1 MNPHRISPASPTRQ
15 ARRLIVVLTMLAA
28 LGAAGAASATAPPH
42 ADLNPLFA
50 AEWWLRGHTTVTDW
64 MGGESPSDGID
75 AIGAWPTSSG
85 EGVVVAVIDS
95 GLDTK
100 TPALYGRLIPGRDF
114 LTGRRLTGDPL
125 GHGTHVSTIIAGR
138 PEHSN
143 GIFGVAPDAQI
154 LPLRV
159 GTARGHVID
168 SAAAAALTYAARD
181 PRVRVINMSWGKDYT
196 PVVAR
201 ALAAVAAKGSIL
213 LVSSAGN
220 DAEEL
225 WSTRLLPQSFD
236 SPNEITVASTN
247 YFDMLSF
254 FSNFGTHVEVAAP
267 GERILSAFPGGTL
280 LIADGTSMATP
291 MVSGIAALL
300 FSRYPQANAMQVK
313 QAIVAGC
320 TPLPDLAGR
329 VGCGGIVNAPAALR
343 ALARMLGAPQP

>member
-28 LGAAGAASATAPPH
+28 LG
-42 ADLNPLFA
+42 
-50 AEWWLRGHTTVTDW
+50 
-64 MGGESPSDGID
+64 

-168 SAAAAALTYAARD
+168 
-181 PRVRVINMSWGKDYT
+181 
-196 PVVAR
+196 
-201 ALAAVAAKGSIL
+201 
-213 LVSSAGN
+213 
-220 DAEEL
+220 
-225 WSTRLLPQSFD
+225 
-236 SPNEITVASTN
+236 
-247 YFDMLSF
+247 
-254 FSNFGTHVEVAAP
+254 
-267 GERILSAFPGGTL
+267 
-280 LIADGTSMATP
+280 
-291 MVSGIAALL
+291 
-300 FSRYPQANAMQVK
+300 
-313 QAIVAGC
+313 
-320 TPLPDLAGR
+320 
-329 VGCGGIVNAPAALR
+329 
-343 ALARMLGAPQP
+343 